1 MARIPES
8 EVERLKREVSLVRVI
23 EGAGLCLVKQGKDLA
38 CRCPFHEG
46 DDTPSLIV
54 TPASNLWHC
63 FGCDAGG
70 SVIDWVMRFHK
81 VSFRHAC
88 ELLAQD
94 HPALASGSGKPPPA
108 AEVRRVQSFGLDA
121 GDQALLDQVL
131 GFYHDTLK
139 QSAEALAYLDKRGL
153 HDPALIERF
162 RLGYANRTLAYRLP
176 PKQVKAGAE
185 QRGALQRIGILRDS
199 GHEHFNGSLVIPIL
213 DADGHATEVYG
224 RKIRDDLRPGTPLH
238 LYLPG
243 PHRGVFNRAGIEGQD
258 EVILCE
264 ALIDALTFI
273 AAGYDHVTSAFGVTG
288 VTDELLE
295 ALKTCGAKR
304 VLIAFDRDEAGER
317 AAAELAPRLL
327 ALGLDAYRLLF
338 PKGMDANAYASQVK
352 PARKSLG
359 VVIRSAVWMGQGAAP
374 ARPAPIE
381 PIPAADPV
389 LDVLP
394 PNLPSLVAEATVPEA
409 AADDTVP
416 ALPARAVGATPEPD
430 IAAETTERDT
440 LVTFG
445 ERRYRVRGLAKNT
458 SPEVLKVN
466 VLVSSGEAL
475 HVDTLDLY
483 QAKARQVFARQ
494 AAVELVCEDSVIQR
508 DLGKLLLKC
517 EELQDQ
523 RLRAALSPKEAG
535 PAQMAQADEAAAL
548 AFLKSPDL
556 IERITADFERC
567 GLVGEPVN
575 ALVGYLAAVSRKLAG
590 PLAIIIQS
598 TSAAGKSALMDAVL
612 KLVPEEDRVHYSAMT
627 GQSLFYIGE
636 KDLKHKILAIAEEE
650 GVRQA
655 AYALKLLQSQGE
667 LTIATHGE
675 RPGDRQAGDG
685 GIPGRR
691 PGDAVS
697 DDHRDRYRRGAA
709 QPLPGADHQ
718 RERVSRRAR
727 SRPASAAHARSP
739 VCSRRTR
746 RRRCAALHRNAQR
759 LLKPLAVVNP
769 FAEALTFLDERTR
782 TRQRSPEVPDADR
795 QHRAAAPAP
804 ARGEDRRAWR
814 AEPRLP
820 RSHGGRHCLGQP
832 PGA

>member
-304 VLIAFDRDEAGER
+304 VLIAFDRDEAG
-317 AAAELAPRLL
+317 AVCFGLSNGLL
-327 ALGLDAYRLLF
+327 
-338 PKGMDANAYASQVK
+338 V
-352 PARKSLG
+352 
-359 VVIRSAVWMGQGAAP
+359 
-374 ARPAPIE
+374 
-381 PIPAADPV
+381 
-389 LDVLP
+389 
-394 PNLPSLVAEATVPEA
+394 
-409 AADDTVP
+409 
-416 ALPARAVGATPEPD
+416 
-430 IAAETTERDT
+430 
-440 LVTFG
+440 
-445 ERRYRVRGLAKNT
+445 
-458 SPEVLKVN
+458 
-466 VLVSSGEAL
+466 
-475 HVDTLDLY
+475 
-483 QAKARQVFARQ
+483 
-494 AAVELVCEDSVIQR
+494 
-508 DLGKLLLKC
+508 
-517 EELQDQ
+517 
-523 RLRAALSPKEAG
+523 
-535 PAQMAQADEAAAL
+535 
-548 AFLKSPDL
+548 
-556 IERITADFERC
+556 
-567 GLVGEPVN
+567 
-575 ALVGYLAAVSRKLAG
+575 
-590 PLAIIIQS
+590 
-598 TSAAGKSALMDAVL
+598 
-612 KLVPEEDRVHYSAMT
+612 
-627 GQSLFYIGE
+627 
-636 KDLKHKILAIAEEE
+636 
-650 GVRQA
+650 
-655 AYALKLLQSQGE
+655 
-667 LTIATHGE
+667 
-675 RPGDRQAGDG
+675 
-685 GIPGRR
+685 
-691 PGDAVS
+691 
-697 DDHRDRYRRGAA
+697 
-709 QPLPGADHQ
+709 
-718 RERVSRRAR
+718 
-727 SRPASAAHARSP
+727 
-739 VCSRRTR
+739 
-746 RRRCAALHRNAQR
+746 
-759 LLKPLAVVNP
+759 
-769 FAEALTFLDERTR
+769 
-782 TRQRSPEVPDADR
+782 
-795 QHRAAAPAP
+795 
-804 ARGEDRRAWR
+804 
-814 AEPRLP
+814 
-820 RSHGGRHCLGQP
+820 
-832 PGA
+832 